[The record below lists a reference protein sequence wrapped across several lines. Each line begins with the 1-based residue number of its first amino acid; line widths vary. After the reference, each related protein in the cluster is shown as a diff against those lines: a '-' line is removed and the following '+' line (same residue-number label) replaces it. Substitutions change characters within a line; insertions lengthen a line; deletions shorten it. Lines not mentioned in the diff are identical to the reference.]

1 LKEEMSGNSHTKDV
15 TMKMTRTHSLIA
27 AAVCLLAV
35 MAHASDSKIEKKQ
48 TEIHTMVQDTLQ
60 RLYTAQ
66 PNAKSA
72 VEGAAGYAV
81 FSSTV
86 AKIGLAGSGDG
97 QGLAVDNGSKN
108 QTFMKML
115 QLQGGLGFSVEKL
128 RVVFVFDNEKAF
140 NDFVNAGWQ
149 WGGQANAAAKT
160 AEKGGA
166 KAGAAS
172 VSDGVWMY
180 QLTDKGLALDFSAGG
195 TKYYKD
201 KALN

>member
-1 LKEEMSGNSHTKDV
+1 
-15 TMKMTRTHSLIA
+15 
-27 AAVCLLAV
+27 
-35 MAHASDSKIEKKQ
+35 MAHASEAKNEKKQ
-48 TEIHTMVQDTLQ
+48 TEIRTMAQDTLQ

-86 AKIGLAGSGDG
+86 AKLGLAGSGDG
-97 QGLAVDNGSKN
+97 EGLAVDNATKN

-128 RVVFVFDNEKAF
+128 RIVFVFDNEKVL
-140 NDFVNAGWQ
+140 NSFVNSGWQ

-160 AEKGGA
+160 ADKVEPKRERHRSQT
-166 KAGAAS
+166 AS
-172 VSDGVWMY
+172 GCINSPKRTSTSTPVPEAQS
-180 QLTDKGLALDFSAGG
+180 TTR
-195 TKYYKD
+195 TKP
-201 KALN
+201 

>member
-1 LKEEMSGNSHTKDV
+1 MNGDSHPKDV
-15 TMKMTRTHSLIA
+15 TMKTTRTHSLIA

-35 MAHASDSKIEKKQ
+35 MAHASEAKNEKKQ
-48 TEIHTMVQDTLQ
+48 TEIRSMAQDTLQ

-72 VEGAAGYAV
+72 VEGSAGYAV

-97 QGLAVDNGSKN
+97 EGLAVDNATKN

-128 RVVFVFDNEKAF
+128 RIVFVFDNEKVF
-140 NDFVNAGWQ
+140 NDFVNSGWQ

-160 AEKGGA
+160 ADKGGA

-180 QLTDKGLALDFSAGG
+180 QLTEKGLALDFSAGG